1 MACARLRLSAAALIL
16 LTLSVGSAKLS
27 RAGGLIPAESAVAS
41 SYKDAGLVTARDLNV
56 NGMHVHY
63 LSAGPEASEANR
75 VVMFCHGA
83 AFTSHTWQITGVLD
97 ELGSQ
102 GFAAVALD
110 LPGYGQSE
118 ALKTSRLATA
128 DHHEPDRY
136 ELYVDTKG

>member
-1 MACARLRLSAAALIL
+1 MASLRLRLTAAALISF
-16 LTLSVGSAKLS
+16 TLSVGSAKLT

-41 SYKDAGLVTARDLNV
+41 SYKDTGLVSSHALSV

-63 LSAGPEASEANR
+63 LSAGPEASKAKR
-75 VVMFCHGA
+75 VVMFCHCA

-128 DHHEPDRY
+128 DHQEPDRC
-136 ELYVDTKG
+136 EPWRICS